1 MKTSP
6 QNGGSGNG
14 RRVAGILKLVV
25 VGFGILAKGS
35 NRVLCRR
42 KLFWRAMNE
51 YVILATGLVGGVAGG
66 GLARTSKGSVAKFS
80 LLLLYWN
87 IGAHS

>member
-1 MKTSP
+1 
-6 QNGGSGNG
+6 
-14 RRVAGILKLVV
+14 
-25 VGFGILAKGS
+25 
-35 NRVLCRR
+35 
-42 KLFWRAMNE
+42 MNE